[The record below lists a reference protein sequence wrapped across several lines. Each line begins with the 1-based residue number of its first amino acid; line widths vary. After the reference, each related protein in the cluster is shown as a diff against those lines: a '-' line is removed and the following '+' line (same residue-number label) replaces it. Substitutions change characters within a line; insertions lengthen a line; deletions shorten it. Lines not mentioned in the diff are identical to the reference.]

1 MAGVQVFRGLRL
13 HYYVSMM
20 PIFARHLRQL
30 LALAQKALH
39 PRGQLCRTGHDMLCC
54 AMQVGSEVARRG
66 IGLGFANVIAYDPYA
81 SEVKA
86 AALGVK
92 LVSWEEALA
101 QADFFS
107 LHMPQTPQTK
117 VSGASRSVEMYDREP
132 ASRPSSGSCCHDV
145 KHGGLQSTWRCFI
158 NMHASCALPLS
169 FIFGILQPDV
179 LYFLSSG
186 MILRTPGRRAC
197 SMTRRSQR

>member
-1 MAGVQVFRGLRL
+1 
-13 HYYVSMM
+13 
-20 PIFARHLRQL
+20 
-30 LALAQKALH
+30 
-39 PRGQLCRTGHDMLCC
+39 
-54 AMQVGSEVARRG
+54 MQVGSEVARRG

-117 VSGASRSVEMYDREP
+117 ASGASRSFEMSNRESMSGTFSCSCGP
-132 ASRPSSGSCCHDV
+132 AV
-145 KHGGLQSTWRCFI
+145 KHDQVRSTRRCFM
-158 NMHASCALPLS
+158 NMYALDAPPEPS
-169 FIFGILQPDV
+169 TAGSV
-179 LYFLSSG
+179 LPQSVPFLSIRLIIC
-186 MILRTPGRRAC
+186 MPECRAC
-197 SMTRRSQR
+197 STMRRSQR